1 MSAVIAVMF
10 LSSDICVIAPL
21 SQLPSLLFYLLS
33 FSLPW
38 LSTFITLTISDPL
51 FLPVPSLPKNRPHM
65 PSYLLQVFMG
75 TSPCCLNICPL
86 LFLILC
92 LLSPS
97 FILNHKKNQ
106 FIVSW
111 FDISLFCHLCQKFL
125 SSLILACLLTRFH
138 LVSDQMGKEKLTS
151 VTVFQSVNI
160 LSLIILVALILTWFI
175 VPWILPADSNTY
187 A

>member
-1 MSAVIAVMF
+1 MDTSAVIAVMF

-21 SQLPSLLFYLLS
+21 SHLPSLLFYLLS

-65 PSYLLQVFMG
+65 PSYLLQVCMG

-97 FILNHKKNQ
+97 FILNRKKKINSSCLGLLLVYSATYVTN
-106 FIVSW
+106 FYHLWFLPVS
-111 FDISLFCHLCQKFL
+111 
-125 SSLILACLLTRFH
+125 
-138 LVSDQMGKEKLTS
+138 
-151 VTVFQSVNI
+151 
-160 LSLIILVALILTWFI
+160 
-175 VPWILPADSNTY
+175 
-187 A
+187 